1 MPCPDSLVPLVV
13 SSPKH
18 ADCLQTKK
26 NELEKLEF
34 KLDTGH
40 LHSLIYGDSRYTE
53 QVSTRQVGNTEWP
66 KYPKIADGV
75 IPPLCVFL

>member
-1 MPCPDSLVPLVV
+1 VQCPDSLVPLVV

-40 LHSLIYGDSRYTE
+40 LHSLIHTDIRYSEYPLDRWEIKYG
-53 QVSTRQVGNTEWP
+53 
-66 KYPKIADGV
+66 K
-75 IPPLCVFL
+75 VFT